1 MTASMYFLKAVEEVA
16 AGKLDESDKQVVKDK
31 CAAEMAWLDS
41 NTLAE
46 KEEYEHR
53 LKELQ
58 KVCGP
63 IMAKMH
69 SGGTA
74 GPQTAG
80 SQASGAGNKGPTVEE
95 VD

>member
-1 MTASMYFLKAVEEVA
+1 
-16 AGKLDESDKQVVKDK
+16 
-31 CAAEMAWLDS
+31 MAWLDS
-41 NTLAE
+41 NSLAE

-58 KVCGP
+58 KVCAP

-69 SGGTA
+69 SGGGGA
-74 GPQTAG
+74 GPQPTGNAG
-80 SQASGAGNKGPTVEE
+80 GGAGNKGPTVEE